1 MFEEDIKAFEN
12 RIGYHFK
19 DKSLIKLALTHSS
32 YANEVK
38 TGKRVNNERLEFLGD
53 AVLELGIS
61 EYIYRVFSEM
71 PEGELTKLRAGV
83 VCESSLAKRAREYNI
98 SEYILL
104 GKGEETSRHNMR
116 DSILADAFEA
126 IIGAIYL
133 DSGFETAKE
142 FLLKSLAGYIEE
154 IKDNFRILDCKT
166 RLQEIIQKNG
176 HNVLTYEI
184 VGESGPDHNKVF
196 YSNVSL
202 NGEVVGKGEGHSKK
216 EADQAAA
223 MDALK
228 AIGEY

>member
-12 RIGYHFK
+12 KIGYQFK
-19 DKSLIKLALTHSS
+19 DKELIKLALTHSS

-38 TGKRVNNERLEFLGD
+38 TGKRANNERLEFLGD

-61 EYIYRVFSEM
+61 EYIYRTFNEM

-83 VCESSLAKRAREYNI
+83 VCESSLAKKAREYSI
-98 SEYILL
+98 SKYIFL
-104 GKGEETSRHNMR
+104 GKGEEVSRNNMR

-133 DSGFETAKE
+133 DSGFEAAKD
-142 FLLKSLAGYIEE
+142 FLLKSLKDYIEE
-154 IKDNFRILDCKT
+154 IKDNFKSLDCKT
-166 RLQEIIQKNG
+166 RLQEIVQRNG
-176 HNVLTYEI
+176 HNVLVYQI

-202 NGEVVGKGEGHSKK
+202 NGKVIGKGEGHSKK
-216 EADQAAA
+216 EADQSAA
-223 MDALK
+223 MNALK
-228 AIGEY
+228 SIGEY